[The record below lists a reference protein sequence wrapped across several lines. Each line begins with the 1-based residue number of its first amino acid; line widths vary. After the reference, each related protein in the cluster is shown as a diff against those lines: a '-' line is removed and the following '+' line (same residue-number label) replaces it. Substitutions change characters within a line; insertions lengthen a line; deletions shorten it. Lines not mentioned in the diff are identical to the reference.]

1 MKWKEY
7 VSYDFVYKLI
17 IEQHRKDVDLIQN
30 QMLINK
36 VYPGEITNNSLL
48 MEKNEYFSN
57 RKYRDICSTP
67 LKEQLIF

>member
-57 RKYRDICSTP
+57 RKHRDICSTP